1 MAVSFPILADV
12 GELGFEREVSY
23 PGLLIADFGAGYGAT
38 AGSNESVT
46 TFRLTWNKAYDGVTM
61 FTDEDGN
68 LVDRK
73 TYIWNFYKRRMENMN
88 EPFIVEDVLDTL
100 NRTTYAATGD
110 TGRKLYLVRF
120 VNTKLSQ
127 RQVEQA
133 FISGFGLEVR
143 QYRQP
148 GDFVDDLN
156 SSVMA
161 PNPQQI

>member
-1 MAVSFPILADV
+1 MALRFPILQDC
-12 GELGFEREVSY
+12 GQLGFEREVTY

-38 AGSNESVT
+38 AGSNESVM
-46 TFRLTWNKAYDGVTM
+46 TFRLTWNKAYDAVAM

-68 LVDRK
+68 QVDRK
-73 TYIWNFYKRRMENMN
+73 TYIWNFYRRRMENMN
-88 EPFIVEDVLDTL
+88 EPFIIEDVLDTL
-100 NRTTYAATGD
+100 NRTTYNATGA

-120 VNTKLSQ
+120 TDTKLSQ

-133 FISGFGLEVR
+133 FISGFGLQVK

-156 SSVMA
+156 NEVMA
-161 PNPQQI
+161 PNPQEI